1 MGELNHSY
9 GETEAQLW
17 GKQAQLWGLRPG
29 ALLTSNEGALLPRLF
44 QQQDVLQQ
52 GCRGVPLQRHP
63 QQAAGD
69 GRGAEELPAQRS
81 PGAQRG
87 HGRPLGFR
95 LWGQLGGCLGGGGEP
110 AMGAAVSPHRT
121 AEPPHGMPG
130 HR

>member
-1 MGELNHSY
+1 M

-95 LWGQLGGCLGGGGEP
+95 LWGQLGGCLGGGGGTSNGCCCVTP
-110 AMGAAVSPHRT
+110 
-121 AEPPHGMPG
+121 
-130 HR
+130 

>member
-1 MGELNHSY
+1 MGKLRHSY
-9 GETEAQLW
+9 GGKGGTAM

-63 QQAAGD
+63 QQAAWD

-95 LWGQLGGCLGGGGEP
+95 LWGQLGGCLGGGGGTSNGCCCVTP
-110 AMGAAVSPHRT
+110 
-121 AEPPHGMPG
+121 
-130 HR
+130 